1 MLSAPSIDKPVDGY
15 GQTASNHSARI
26 MYEDILGY
34 LLAFIGSFVAGCIN
48 TLAGNG
54 SVITLTILTE
64 VLGLPATMANGTNRV
79 GIFTQSAAASWSFY
93 RSGRLDFRTTGSYI
107 LFACLGAIAGVLV
120 AVRVSNEQF
129 EDIFRYLM
137 LFMLL
142 VVLVK
147 PDRWLQATDR
157 RRSPGLWV
165 TIPLFL
171 ALGFYGGFIQMGMG
185 IFFLAATVL
194 GARFGLIDANA
205 MKSFIIA
212 VFTLLALV
220 IFHWN
225 GLVDW
230 RYGGLMAIGQTIGGY
245 LTAHY
250 AARFPAANVWAY
262 RVLVVM
268 IIIAC
273 LTLFDLHKLF
283 TS

>member
-1 MLSAPSIDKPVDGY
+1 MHVD
-15 GQTASNHSARI
+15 I
-26 MYEDILGY
+26 WGY
-34 LLAFIGSFVAGCIN
+34 LLAFIGSFIAGCIN

-79 GIFTQSAAASWSFY
+79 GVFAQSAAASWSFY
-93 RSGRLDFRTTGSYI
+93 RSGRLDFHATGSN
-107 LFACLGAIAGVLV
+107 LVFGCLGAVAGVLV
-120 AVRVSNEQF
+120 AVKVSNEQF
-129 EDIFRYLM
+129 ENIFRYLM
-137 LFMLL
+137 VFMLL

-147 PDRWLQATDR
+147 PDRWLRETDS

-171 ALGFYGGFIQMGMG
+171 ALGFYGGFIQMGLG

-205 MKSFIIA
+205 MKSFIVA
-212 VFTLLALV
+212 VFTLLALA

-250 AARFPAANVWAY
+250 AARFPSANVWAY

-268 IIIAC
+268 IITAC
-273 LTLFDLHKLF
+273 LTLFDLHTLF
-283 TS
+283 SR